1 MKSVLRI
8 LEGFPSSPVVKN
20 PPCNAG
26 DTSLI
31 HDPGSYYMKQGNWA
45 CAAQLLSLCSGAW
58 KKTTREAQQEKSTR
72 RAQEKPWQWEANA
85 PQLEDSLR
93 LVQLEKPPRSNE
105 DPVLPK
111 INIKKEAEI

>member
-45 CAAQLLSLCSGAW
+45 CALEPER
-58 KKTTREAQQEKSTR
+58 KQQEKHSKR
-72 RAQEKPWQWEANA
+72 RAQDEHKRNHGSEKPTHHN
-85 PQLEDSLR
+85 
-93 LVQLEKPPRSNE
+93 
-105 DPVLPK
+105 
-111 INIKKEAEI
+111 